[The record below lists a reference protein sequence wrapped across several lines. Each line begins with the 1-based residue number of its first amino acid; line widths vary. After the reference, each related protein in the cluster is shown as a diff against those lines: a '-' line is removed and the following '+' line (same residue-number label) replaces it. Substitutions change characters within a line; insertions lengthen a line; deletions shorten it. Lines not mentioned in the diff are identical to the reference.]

1 MPKFQVKLNSK
12 HRRLD
17 ATLEELNGRIY
28 VDFGFDDFLK
38 EEIKASMKER
48 KFDWDTKRWHF
59 PKTRR
64 NMFRLSLLLGKNPY
78 AVYDQPLIEHQPLRK
93 NILRPHQLLLF
104 NIVKTYKEVILAAEM
119 GTGKTLVGLEVIDT
133 SDFAEWW
140 WVGPIP
146 ALAAFEQEVRKWGIT
161 KMPRVMTYERMV
173 KEITNWSSGIPA
185 PRGVIFDESSRLK
198 GPTSQRTQHAEHLVE
213 FMRKDHKDKGRDIYV
228 VEMTGTPAPKSPTDW
243 YSQLEIAQPG
253 FIRERDH
260 REFKQRLAIV
270 EERPNTVT
278 GGTYPHMLGWK
289 DDTNKCNI
297 CGQLQDTAI
306 HDEMFMDPKYHKFEA
321 GKNEIA
327 ELPARMK
334 GLVHVLFKRDVLKDL
349 PEKQYR
355 ILQCKPTPAIR
366 NAEKLIRAT
375 IKNAAQQLIALREL
389 SDGFLYESIESG
401 EKECAVCNGTKVAK
415 IPQYSDDDDVPGVTD
430 DTVISWEEVEC
441 FNCGG
446 TGNVPIFSRGVKEV
460 TTGKDEL
467 LLDIFSDHEDDGRL
481 VVYGGFTG
489 TIERLKKLTSQA
501 GWHYICADGR
511 GWRHNIPVE
520 KRLKKSEML
529 DLFQNPNNTDKIAFI
544 GQPGAAGMGI
554 TLTRSSE
561 IVYYSND
568 FNGESRIQSEDRIH
582 RLGMDLNKG
591 AMITD
596 LVQLVSDLYVI
607 DNLKEKKRLQDITL
621 GDLEAN
627 LRKYETRVA

>member
-1 MPKFQVKLNSK
+1 MPKYQVKLNSK
-12 HRRLD
+12 TRRVD
-17 ATLEELNGRIY
+17 ATLEEIDNRIY
-28 VDFGFDDFLK
+28 LDFGFDDFLK
-38 EEIKASMKER
+38 NEIKQGMKDR

-59 PKTRR
+59 PKHRR

-78 AVYDQPLIEHQPLRK
+78 AQYDQKLQEFETLRK
-93 NILRPHQLLLF
+93 GVLRPHQVDLF

-119 GTGKTLVGLEVIDT
+119 GTGKTLVGIEVIDT
-133 SDFAEWW
+133 SDFDEWW

-173 KEITNWSSGIPA
+173 KEITNWTSGVPA

-198 GPTSQRTQHAEHLVE
+198 GPTSQRTQHAQHLVE
-213 FMRKDHKDKGRDIYV
+213 FMRKDHKDQGRDIYV

-260 REFKQRLAIV
+260 NEFKQRLAIV

-278 GGTYPHMLGWK
+278 GGTYPHMLGWR
-289 DDTNKCNI
+289 DNEEKCET
-297 CGQLQDTAI
+297 CGQLKDTAI
-306 HDEMFMDPKYHKFEA
+306 HDEMFMDPKYHQFVA
-321 GKNEIA
+321 STNEVA
-327 ELPARMK
+327 KLSGRMK
-334 GLVHVLFKRDVLKDL
+334 GIVHVLFKRDVLKHL

-355 ILQCKPTPAIR
+355 ILQCKPTVAIR
-366 NAEKLIRAT
+366 NSEKLIRGT

-389 SDGFLYESIESG
+389 SDGFLYESVESG
-401 EKECAVCNGTKVAK
+401 ERECSVCNGTKVAK
-415 IPQYSDDDDVPGVTD
+415 IPQYEGEDDVPGVTND
-430 DTVISWEEVEC
+430 EVVGWEEVEC

-446 TGNVPIFSRGVKEV
+446 TGKVPVFSRNVKEIS
-460 TTGKDEL
+460 TGKDEL
-467 LLDIFSDHEDDGRL
+467 LLDIFGDHEDDGRL

-489 TIERLKKLTSQA
+489 TLERLKKLATQA
-501 GWHYICADGR
+501 GWNYICADGR
-511 GWRHNIPVE
+511 GWRHNLPSR
-520 KRLKKSEML
+520 KLKKSEML
-529 DLFQNPNNTDKIAFI
+529 DVFQDATNTDKLVFI

-582 RLGMDLNKG
+582 RLGMDINRG

-596 LVQLVSDLYVI
+596 LVQLASDLYVI
-607 DNLKEKKRLQDITL
+607 DNLRAKRRLQDITL

-627 LRKYETRVA
+627 LRKYETRAA

>member
-1 MPKFQVKLNSK
+1 MAKYQVKLNSK
-12 HRRLD
+12 HQRVD

-28 VDFGFDDFLK
+28 LGFGYDNYLK
-38 EEIKASMKER
+38 DEIKAQMNGT
-48 KFDWDTKRWHF
+48 KFDWDSKRWHF
-59 PKTRR
+59 PKVRR
-64 NMFRLSLLLGKNPY
+64 NMFRLALLLGKNPY
-78 AVYDQPLIEHQPLRK
+78 QQYDQEIRHFETLRK
-93 NILRPHQLLLF
+93 GILRPHQQHLF
-104 NIVKTYKEVILAAEM
+104 DIVKTYREVVLAAEM
-119 GTGKTLVGLEVIDT
+119 GTGKTLVGIEVIDT
-133 SDFAEWW
+133 SDFDEWW

-173 KEITNWSSGIPA
+173 KEITNWSSGFPA
-185 PRGVIFDESSRLK
+185 PRGVVFDESSRLK
-198 GPTSQRTQHAEHLVE
+198 GPTSQRTQHAQHLVE
-213 FMRKDHKDKGRDIYV
+213 YMRKDHKDQGRDIYV

-253 FIRERDH
+253 FIKEGDH
-260 REFKQRLAIV
+260 HKFKERLAIV
-270 EERPNTVT
+270 EDRPNTTT
-278 GGTYPHMLGWK
+278 GGTYPHMLGWR
-289 DDTNKCNI
+289 DSEDKCGQ
-297 CGQLQDTAI
+297 CGQLKDTAI
-306 HDEMFMDPKYHKFEA
+306 HDEMFMDPKYHPFIPSE
-321 GKNEIA
+321 NEIA
-327 ELPARMK
+327 KLPARMK

-355 ILQCKPTPAIR
+355 ILQCKPTVPIR
-366 NAEKLIRAT
+366 NAEKLIRGT

-389 SDGFLYESIESG
+389 SDGFLYESVESG
-401 EKECAVCNGTKVAK
+401 ERECAVCNGTKVAK
-415 IPQYSDDDDVPGVTD
+415 IPQYEGEDVPGVTTD
-430 DTVISWEEVEC
+430 EVLGWEEVEC

-446 TGNVPIFSRGVKEV
+446 TGLVPVFSRSVKEV

-467 LLDIFSDHEDDGRL
+467 LLDIFGDHEDDGRL

-489 TIERLKKLTSQA
+489 TLERLKKLSSKA
-501 GWHYICADGR
+501 GWYYICADGR
-511 GWRHNIPVE
+511 GWRHNIPD

-529 DLFQNPNNTDKIAFI
+529 DLFQDPRNTDKIVFI

-582 RLGMDLNKG
+582 RMGMDLNKG
-591 AMITD
+591 ALITD
-596 LVQLVSDLYVI
+596 LVQLASDLYVI
-607 DNLKEKKRLQDITL
+607 DNLREKRRLQDITL

-627 LRKYETRVA
+627 LRKYEMRAA